1 LVAAGSPRVESLSCR
16 WAVSGRRAAP
26 ARHQLPDATSQI
38 NILSRVG
45 GALGN
50 ALFVVILTQDRPAD
64 AR

>member
-1 LVAAGSPRVESLSCR
+1 MNRCRAGGRCP
-16 WAVSGRRAAP
+16 GRRAAP